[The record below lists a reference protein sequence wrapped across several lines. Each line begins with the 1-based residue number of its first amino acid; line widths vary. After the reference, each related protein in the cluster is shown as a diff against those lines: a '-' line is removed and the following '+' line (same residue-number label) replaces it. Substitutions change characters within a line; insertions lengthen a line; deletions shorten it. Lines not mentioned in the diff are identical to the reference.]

1 MEEIK
6 LLKEPFFIADKI
18 FSLNIFLS
26 SLFLKLFLHFPKK
39 NYITSQILLFIIVSF
54 EALFIIIFVLM
65 KTFFDKFS
73 VVEIII
79 FSQMFLLFK

>member
-6 LLKEPFFIADKI
+6 LLKDPSFIADKI
-18 FSLNIFLS
+18 FSLNISLS

-39 NYITSQILLFIIVSF
+39 NFITSQILLFIIVSF
-54 EALFIIIFVLM
+54 EILFIILSVLI
-65 KTFFDKFS
+65 TLFFDKFS

-79 FSQMFLLFK
+79 FSQIFLSFK